1 MNIMGS
7 IWNLE
12 FRIQDSGSPSRSQEP
27 GARSGEFSVRRSAFS
42 DGGASAKERSGFQRS
57 RSSIVLV
64 IVFRSAMEECIGVLA
79 FVFRVLVVVFVFPK
93 LRLSRGFPPHSRLR
107 RHPP

>member
-1 MNIMGS
+1 MDVMGT

-12 FRIQDSGSPSRSQEP
+12 FRIRDSGAGSQER
-27 GARSGEFSVRRSAFS
+27 GVQRSAFS
-42 DGGASAKERSGFQRS
+42 VQRRGASAKERSGFQRS
-57 RSSIVLV
+57 PFFNRARYRYRLPFSDGGAY
-64 IVFRSAMEECIGVLA
+64 RRRGVLA

-107 RHPP
+107 RPPQ

>member
-1 MNIMGS
+1 MEVMGS
-7 IWNLE
+7 IQNSE
-12 FRIQDSGSPSRSQEP
+12 FRIQNSGDRSQEP

-57 RSSIVLV
+57 PFFNRARRYRYRLPFSDGGAY
-64 IVFRSAMEECIGVLA
+64 RRRGVLA

-93 LRLSRGFPPHSRLR
+93 LRLSRGFPLHSRL
-107 RHPP
+107 